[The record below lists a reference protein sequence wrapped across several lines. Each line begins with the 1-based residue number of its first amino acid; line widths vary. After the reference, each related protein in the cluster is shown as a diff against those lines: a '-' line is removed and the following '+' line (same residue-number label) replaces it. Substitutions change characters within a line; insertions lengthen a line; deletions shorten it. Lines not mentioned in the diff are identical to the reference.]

1 MAKWG
6 ESVMGVKLYDLNMTE
21 IELRGVKWVEF
32 TPDPPSSSRITDNVW
47 DGDITLGKKRNSRNI
62 QARFL
67 YKSRDFADYKL
78 LRDELFAIFDP
89 LEAFYIVDTQ
99 IPGKRWRVEVDSYEP
114 SRINGLLAEVT
125 IILYSSKPYAESIG
139 TTMDEETFN
148 ASMRYYG
155 VGALPGAS
163 VDDYIH
169 GTNNFVIH
177 NAGNVLID
185 PRQSELL
192 ITLTSISATSSKI
205 TLTNNTTG
213 DVWTYTGTFAV
224 GSTITID
231 RTKSKKNGTNIV
243 GDTNLQLISLAKG
256 INNFTVTGLTGD
268 FEIKFEFRYLYL

>member
-1 MAKWG
+1 
-6 ESVMGVKLYDLNMTE
+6 VKLYDLNMNE
-21 IELRGVKWVEF
+21 IELRGVQWLEF
-32 TPDPPSSSRITDNVW
+32 TPGSPTAERLTDYVW
-47 DGDITLGKKRNSRNI
+47 DGDIVLGKRRKSRNI
-62 QARFL
+62 QARFF
-67 YKSRDFADYKL
+67 YKSRDFLDYKL

-89 LEAFYIVDTQ
+89 LEAFYMVDTQ
-99 IPGKRWRVEVDSYEP
+99 ITGKRWRVEVDSYEP
-114 SRINGLLAEVT
+114 ERINGQVAEVA
-125 IILYSSKPYAESIG
+125 IALYSSKPYAESIG

-148 ASMRYYG
+148 ANMREYG

-169 GTNNFVIH
+169 STNTFAIH
-177 NAGNVLID
+177 NAGSVDID

-192 ITLTSISATSSKI
+192 ITLTSISATSSNI

-224 GSTITID
+224 GSIITID
-231 RTKSKKNGTNIV
+231 RTKSKKNGANIV
-243 GDTNLQLISLAKG
+243 GDTNLQLINLVKG